1 MAKWQCGLCSYI
13 YDENNE
19 SVTWEALPNDW
30 ICPVCGSPKSSFVPL
45 KEQQPV
51 APAVE
56 SESVSTSTTIYECAL
71 CSYAY
76 DETKEGSRWQ
86 ALPGDWRCPVCGSGK
101 ESFSLAASDR
111 PAAAGIGAETSSG
124 EEYLAEWRRTADD
137 FETNMSDIHRLA
149 MTGKSIIE
157 PMRTRL
163 PSFSWDEIL
172 IKGAQL
178 AKMPLNKTQPVVT
191 QTLIGPAAAVPLVLE
206 TPVFVSH
213 MSFGALSREAK
224 LALAKGSAQAKT
236 AMCSGEGGILPESL
250 EASYLYIFE
259 YVPNKYSVTDE
270 NLKLVDAVEI
280 KIGQSAKPGMGGF
293 LPGQKVTRE
302 IAAIRGFR
310 EGQDIISPSHFP
322 DIRTKEELKATVTH
336 LRLKTGGKPIGI
348 KLAAGHIEEDIDIAL
363 YAGVDFITIDGRAGG
378 TGASPKV
385 VKNAASVPTIF
396 ALSRARKILD
406 ARGADS
412 VSLIITGG
420 LRVSSDFAKALAMGA
435 DAIAVG
441 TAAMMAAGCQQYR
454 ICNTGKCPVGIAT
467 QDPAL
472 RARLNVDK
480 SATRVANFF
489 KAVTEELRDF
499 ARLTGND
506 NVHHLSPADLCT
518 TNSEISN
525 HTPIEHG

>member
-1 MAKWQCGLCSYI
+1 MVNWQCGLCSYI

-19 SVTWEALPNDW
+19 FIAWETLPNDW
-30 ICPVCGSPKSSFVPL
+30 ICPVCGSPKSSFIPL
-45 KEQQPV
+45 KEPQPV
-51 APAVE
+51 APE
-56 SESVSTSTTIYECAL
+56 LKSEFVATKSYECTL

-76 DETKEGSRWQ
+76 NEAKEGTLWP
-86 ALPGDWRCPVCGSGK
+86 ALADNWRCPVCGSGK
-101 ESFSLAASDR
+101 ESFRLAAFNR
-111 PAAAGIGAETSSG
+111 PASAPIGAETASG
-124 EEYLAEWRRTADD
+124 EEYLSEWRRPADD
-137 FETNMSDIHRLA
+137 FEVNMADIHRLA

-157 PMRTRL
+157 PMRSRIPT
-163 PSFSWDEIL
+163 FSWDEIL

-191 QTLIGPAAAVPLVLE
+191 QTLIGPAAAFPLMLE

-213 MSFGALSREAK
+213 ISFGALSREAK

-236 AMCSGEGGILPESL
+236 AICSGEGGILPESL
-250 EASYLYIFE
+250 AASYRYIFE

-280 KIGQSAKPGMGGF
+280 KIGQSAKPGMGGH
-293 LPGQKVTRE
+293 LPGNKVTRE
-302 IAAIRGFR
+302 IAAIRGCR
-310 EGQDIISPSHFP
+310 EGEDVISPSHFP
-322 DIRTKEELKATVTH
+322 DIRSKEDLKATVTH
-336 LRLKTGGKPIGI
+336 LRLRTGGKPIGI

-385 VKNAASVPTIF
+385 VKNATSVPTIF
-396 ALSRARKILD
+396 ALARARKILD
-406 ARGADS
+406 LRGADT

-420 LRVSSDFAKALAMGA
+420 LRLSSDFAKALAMGA

-472 RARLNVDK
+472 RSRLDVDK
-480 SATRVANFF
+480 SAIRVANFF

-506 NVHHLSPADLCT
+506 NVHHLSVADLCT

-525 HTPIEHG
+525 HTSLEHV

>member
-13 YDENNE
+13 YDENKE
-19 SVTWEALPNDW
+19 SVAWEALPNEW
-30 ICPVCGSPKSSFVPL
+30 ICPVCGSPKSSFFPL
-45 KEQQPV
+45 KDQEPV
-51 APAVE
+51 TPAVK
-56 SESVSTSTTIYECAL
+56 SESVSTNIYECTL
-71 CSYAY
+71 CSYTY
-76 DETKEGSRWQ
+76 DEAREGTLWP
-86 ALPGDWRCPVCGSGK
+86 ALPGNWTCPVCGSGK
-101 ESFSLAASDR
+101 ESFHLAESSRPTPAS
-111 PAAAGIGAETSSG
+111 IGTETGSG
-124 EEYLAEWRRTADD
+124 EEYLAEWRRLADD
-137 FETNMSDIHRLA
+137 FEVNMADIHRLA

-157 PMRTRL
+157 PMRTRI
-163 PSFSWDEIL
+163 PTFSWDEIL

-178 AKMPLNKTQPVVT
+178 AKMPLNKTQPVAT
-191 QTLIGPAAAVPLVLE
+191 QTMIGPAAALPLMLE

-213 MSFGALSREAK
+213 ISFGALSREAK
-224 LALAKGSAQAKT
+224 LALAKGSALAKT

-250 EASYLYIFE
+250 EASYRYIFE

-280 KIGQSAKPGMGGF
+280 KIGQSAKPGMGGH
-293 LPGQKVTRE
+293 LPGSKVTRE
-302 IAAIRGFR
+302 IAAIRGCR

-322 DIRTKEELKATVTH
+322 DIRSKEDLKATVTH
-336 LRLKTGGKPIGI
+336 LRQRTGGKPIGI
-348 KLAAGHIEEDIDIAL
+348 KLAAGHIESDIDIAL

-385 VKNAASVPTIF
+385 VKNATSVPTIF
-396 ALSRARKILD
+396 ALAKARKILD
-406 ARGADS
+406 SRGADT

-420 LRVSSDFAKALAMGA
+420 LRLSSDFAKALAMGA

-454 ICNTGKCPVGIAT
+454 VCNTGKCPVGIAT

-472 RARLNVDK
+472 RSRLDVDT
-480 SATRVANFF
+480 SAIRVANFF
-489 KAVTEELRDF
+489 NVVTEELRDF

-506 NVHHLSPADLCT
+506 NVHHLSQADLCT

-525 HTPIEHG
+525 HTSLEHV